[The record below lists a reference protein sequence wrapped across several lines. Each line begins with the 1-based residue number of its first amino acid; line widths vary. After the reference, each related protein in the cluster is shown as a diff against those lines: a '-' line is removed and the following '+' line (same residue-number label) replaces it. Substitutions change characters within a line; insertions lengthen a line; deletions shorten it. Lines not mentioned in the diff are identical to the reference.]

1 MTATPGFEPF
11 PPDTGTDDGELYV
24 HSVTGDD
31 YIYDKDKGCWRVISA
46 VKQKV
51 FAQALPP
58 DIPTNAGATPG
69 YVPTRGDMWWDTN
82 LLELRVWNQPDPEDP
97 NDTVPTPGRWIS
109 STNPHMSPLSPSK
122 NLVIGQLSILDQDG
136 QPFKAKVVYED
147 TLYTLQVQR
156 TDSNAAEKLIKYE
169 WRSIPETIAGQPV
182 KFSSPTGTLTK
193 VEIPPLGRDSS
204 GNIIPQSVRIYCKV
218 TAIDKVD
225 TFIEPTKEVNTGVLP
240 IREIPISGVPIAANT
255 KALLLSESDV
265 GIGTDTIGKYL
276 VYEIDAAELDFDDNY
291 ANAFDDYPHED
302 TYVIQK
308 AQLSATQET
317 STVEFI
323 YDSDDTMNNYRLS
336 FWEDK
341 NRTVP
346 WGTSP
351 DTGANLGV
359 ISETQ
364 RKHQII
370 VDKDFI
376 GNVYFSKNPPGSSP
390 TMAGHLEWGTL
401 PPSEGSIGNV
411 SILGAPD
418 PEKNV
423 VSQYAI
429 QHDGDIDAA
438 RLVVTY
444 STDDP
449 LAEVNGD
456 EIKFG
461 TEGTFTV
468 NALVKSFYA
477 DDSPKTASLV
487 VFVGAGL
494 SKIGAFHIKGDTKA
508 VVGLP
513 VKYSYEFDGDAT
525 NETVTWTTN
534 DSAATV
540 TDGSIIFNTVG
551 SFTVQGKIEADN
563 VTDSPQFDTLSVSVE
578 DGIASEI
585 TSAEDLV
592 DTGKPYQYSLNVTG
606 TPLTG
611 SPTYEWKTSRSEGGV
626 EWRAEPAD
634 IVSGFTSG
642 REFGEELVD
651 ADISGDSYIVLES
664 KSGATE
670 GLYITFPKALDP
682 TSVGAFLSVLD
693 ADGNPTSDSVNI
705 TLAALKAGDT
715 IVQTL
720 TASVDS
726 DTPVIRKLSLDYNDE
741 EITGMKLNLNTG
753 GYKLAVHGFTI
764 DGFTI
769 ESYLNDIVENKGE
782 DAVITMFRY
791 DEQRT
796 VQCTAEGDNGRT
808 IARKTVDVQDPPE
821 PSLGNTKFQSPAKL
835 IEKDTETEYTFET
848 TENTVDVSYTAGF
861 EVTSIEGDAA
871 ADSAGLYEFDDS
883 DIDNGVLKLT
893 VNATNDAGDDYTVFT
908 GKITLAIADARDPDD
923 LEDGESIL
931 NTVTASVAGIKVN
944 I

>member
-1 MTATPGFEPF
+1 MTSTPGFEPF
-11 PPDTGTDDGELYV
+11 PPPTGTDDGELYV

-31 YIYDKDKGCWRVISA
+31 YIFDQAKGAWRVISA

-58 DIPTNAGATPG
+58 DLSPDNGITPG
-69 YVPTRGDMWWDTN
+69 YSPTRGDMWWDTN

-97 NDTVPTPGRWIS
+97 TDTVPTPGRWIS
-109 STNPHMSPLSPSK
+109 STNPHMSPLSPTK

-147 TLYTLQVQR
+147 TLYTLQVRR
-156 TDSNAAEKLIKYE
+156 TDSNASEKLVKYE

-182 KFSSPTGTLTK
+182 RFSSPTATLTK
-193 VEIPPLGRDSS
+193 VEIPPLGRDAS
-204 GNIIPQSVRIYCKV
+204 GDIIAQSVRIYCKV

-225 TFIEPTKEVNTGVLP
+225 SFIEPIKEVNTGVLP
-240 IREIPISGVPIAANT
+240 IREIPVSGVPIVANT
-255 KALLLSESDV
+255 KALLLSESEV

-276 VYEIDAAELDFDDNY
+276 VYEIDAAELDFDGNY

-308 AQLSATQET
+308 AQLSSTQET

-323 YDSDDTMNNYRLS
+323 YENDDTMNNYRLS

-341 NRTVP
+341 DRTVP

-370 VDKDFI
+370 VDKDFV

-390 TMAGHLEWGTL
+390 TMAGHLEWGDL
-401 PPSEGSIGNV
+401 PTAEGDIVAVHIQGPS
-411 SILGAPD
+411 D

-423 VSQYAI
+423 VAQYAVTI
-429 QHDGDIDAA
+429 DGSLPLDK
-438 RLVVTY
+438 LTTVF

-449 LAEVNGD
+449 DALVNGD
-456 EIKFG
+456 EITFG
-461 TEGTFTV
+461 TEGTFNV
-468 NALVKSFYA
+468 FALCKSLYA
-477 DDSPKTASLV
+477 SDSPKSASMT

-494 SKIGAFHIKGDTKA
+494 SKIGMFTIRGDEKA

-513 VKYSYEFDGDAT
+513 NKYTYEFDGDAQ
-525 NETVTWTTN
+525 NETVTFETGDTT
-534 DSAATV
+534 ATI
-540 TDGSIIFNTVG
+540 TDGSIIFNTPGTWNVR
-551 SFTVQGKIEADN
+551 GKIEADN
-563 VTDSPQFDTLSVSVE
+563 VTDSPQYSTISVNVT

-585 TSAEDLV
+585 TSADDLV
-592 DTGKPYQYSLNVTG
+592 DTGKPYQYTLNVTG
-606 TPLTG
+606 SPLTG

-626 EWRAEPAD
+626 EWRAEPSD

-651 ADISGDSYIVLES
+651 ADVSGDSYVVLET
-664 KSGATE
+664 KQGATE
-670 GLYITFPKALDP
+670 GLYIYFPKALLP
-682 TSVGAFLSVLD
+682 TSIGSFLSVLD

-705 TLAALKAGDT
+705 TMAALKAGDA
-715 IVQTL
+715 IVQTM
-720 TASVDS
+720 TSTVDS

-741 EITGMKLNLNTG
+741 EIIGMKLNLNTG

-764 DGFTI
+764 DNFTI
-769 ESYLNDIVENKGE
+769 ESYLNDIVENNGE

-808 IARKTVDVQDPPE
+808 IARKTVEVQDPPE
-821 PSLGNTKFQSPAKL
+821 PSLGNTKFQSPSKL
-835 IEKDTETEYTFET
+835 IAADTEVEYIFET
-848 TENTVDVSYTAGF
+848 TDNTVDVEYTAAF
-861 EVTSIEGDAA
+861 EVTTIEGDAG
-871 ADSAGLYEFDDS
+871 ADSPGLYVFDDS
-883 DIDNGVLKLT
+883 EVADGVLKLT
-893 VNATNDAGDDYTVFT
+893 VNTTNDNGDGYTVLQ
-908 GKITLAIADARDPDD
+908 GKITVAIADARNPDD
-923 LEDGESIL
+923 LEDGESLL
-931 NTVTASVAGIKVN
+931 NTVTASVAGINVD